1 MRSLPAWL
9 AAAAVAI
16 VAAIVVAL
24 AWPRTLP
31 VDVATVRRGRFEA
44 VVEEDGRTRVRE
56 RYLVSAPVAGTVMRV
71 DLEPGEEVSR
81 GQILAVV
88 VPAAPPLLDA
98 RSRREA
104 EDRLGAAGDELRR
117 AVEALAHS
125 RTALA
130 QEKID
135 LARAQ
140 KLAADGIVAHADL
153 DKVELAVNLRS
164 REVAAAEFEVRVSEH
179 RLDLARTMLARL
191 RDPSRDSGG
200 GGEPWEIRSPVGGVV
215 LRVLQKSESV
225 VAAGAPLLEIADP
238 GDLEV
243 VVDLLTEDAAR
254 VAPGARVALERWGGE
269 TPLEGRVRQV
279 EPSGFTKLSALGVEE
294 QRVNVVLDIV
304 SPRASW
310 SNLGDGFRVDVRVLV
325 AEADD
330 ALVAPTSA
338 LFRDG
343 EGWAAWVV
351 TDGRATRRAVQVA
364 RRGTRMAEIASG
376 LAAGDEVIVYP
387 GDAIAEGVQVAPRRE
402 EASPRG

>member
-343 EGWAAWVV
+343 AGWAAWVV

-387 GDAIAEGVQVAPRRE
+387 GDAIAEGVRVAPRRE